1 MGCLGIRSTPSTG
14 GYTHNTNLLQRA
26 ELHLELLL
34 ERQQSG
40 VLEVDEPVH
49 ILKVC
54 PQSRLKLV
62 FRLPAVDR

>member
-1 MGCLGIRSTPSTG
+1 MFGDTVNTFNRRIH
-14 GYTHNTNLLQRA
+14 THTNLLQRA